1 MPRCGESGRRAVG
14 EVVDDDKAVAVLQ
27 QLDADVTADET
38 GASRDEN
45 RHFAIS
51 SP

>member
-14 EVVDDDKAVAVLQ
+14 DVDDDKAVAVLQ